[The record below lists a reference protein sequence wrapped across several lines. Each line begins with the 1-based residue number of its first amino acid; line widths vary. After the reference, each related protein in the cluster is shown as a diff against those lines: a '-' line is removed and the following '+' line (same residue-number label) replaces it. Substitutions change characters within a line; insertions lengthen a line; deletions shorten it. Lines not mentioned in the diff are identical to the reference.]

1 MYTKRLSKRQ
11 LNVHVCE
18 LPKTS
23 ESNLPKLPPN
33 AKFYIRWKRNFQ
45 KLILVSVNHPL
56 TRNILRSYAAIAFE
70 KRRHGRSSFWWVIH
84 PCSDLRFCWDLLMT
98 FIYLYLFIAIPYI
111 LAFHRVAKSSD
122 PESLNPIYPAYI
134 VCIFDIVLNF
144 ITGFKSSDGHEI
156 FLDPILITR
165 HYTKGYF
172 LIDFVSSVPY
182 VWFHRY
188 CILQPGPNSNSIFL
202 IPECLPLLKLL
213 RIYTL
218 HLYTKQI
225 ITSFE
230 ISHAAEVTIWLVL
243 LMLLMLHWCSC
254 LSHIFPIIIA
264 HIHGDTMED
273 SEMYLFT
280 TELYK
285 QTNSKIYLMYFH
297 IGTSNFFGSSF
308 TEFYSLSKIDI
319 VIRCILLLLGRGYII
334 YLIVMILQLVESAAE
349 PELKYQRIMHQV
361 KEYIHDKKL
370 PQFLKDKLIAYYE
383 YRFQGSYFKEK
394 AISSTLSDHL
404 NQEIMIHSS
413 RGLLDTATI
422 LHYLPRNIIGNLM
435 GILKPVIYLNED
447 IIYKSETEGDCMF
460 FIISGTIALI
470 TFQGK
475 EICHEKDGGY
485 FGEGALIFPERRRV
499 ETAIALETCE
509 LLRLYRRDF
518 KRMFSTTSTFYKRL
532 EKVAK
537 ERHEK
542 MINLNANQN
551 KILPINNKS
560 IIETTDEIEYNH
572 EKGDAEILSNKR
584 NI

>member
-1 MYTKRLSKRQ
+1 MTL
-11 LNVHVCE
+11 
-18 LPKTS
+18 
-23 ESNLPKLPPN
+23 
-33 AKFYIRWKRNFQ
+33 
-45 KLILVSVNHPL
+45 LILHQILPVNV
-56 TRNILRSYAAIAFE
+56 YKA
-70 KRRHGRSSFWWVIH
+70 
-84 PCSDLRFCWDLLMT
+84 FCWDLLMT

-122 PESLNPIYPAYI
+122 PESLNSIYPAYV
-134 VCIFDIVLNF
+134 VCIFDIVLNY
-144 ITGFKSSDGHEI
+144 ITGFTSSDGHEI
-156 FLDPILITR
+156 FLDPILIIR

-182 VWFHRY
+182 VWFYRY
-188 CILQPGPNSNSIFL
+188 CISQPGPDSNSIFL

-218 HLYTKQI
+218 RLYTKQI

-230 ISHAAEVTIWLVL
+230 ISHAAEITVWMVL

-254 LSHIFPIIIA
+254 LSHIFPIVIA
-264 HIHGDTMED
+264 HIHGDTME
-273 SEMYLFT
+273 
-280 TELYK
+280 K
-285 QTNSKIYLMYFH
+285 
-297 IGTSNFFGSSF
+297 
-308 TEFYSLSKIDI
+308 
-319 VIRCILLLLGRGYII
+319 CI
-334 YLIVMILQLVESAAE
+334 LIVMILQLVESAAE

-370 PQFLKDKLIAYYE
+370 PQYLKDKLIAYYE
-383 YRFQGSYFKEK
+383 YRFQGSYFKER
-394 AISSTLSDHL
+394 AISCTLSVLAVWQKNHGAPCIIPYIYTYIDHL

-413 RGLLDTATI
+413 RGLLDTVTI
-422 LHYLPRNIIGNLM
+422 LHYLPRNVIGNLM

-447 IIYKSETEGDCMF
+447 VIYKSETEGDCMF

-537 ERHEK
+537 ERHEQ
-542 MINLNANQN
+542 MINLNANRN
-551 KILPINNKS
+551 KSHPINDKS
-560 IIETTDEIEYNH
+560 IVETPDETEYNH
-572 EKGDAEILSNKR
+572 EKGDAEILSNKS